1 LPRGKGETA
10 QRSAL
15 DRVSHDVRAR
25 GAAREARVRRRAP
38 WTFVPRM
45 ASCHGPLGLDVPDA
59 HGLPERDMAK
69 PVDVQFRDSDDDET
83 ILHERPRSIVGP
95 STRPPPVNPGTG
107 SLDRFDFDRYEER
120 RTLGRGSMGEVRLC
134 KDTRIGR
141 EVAMKMILPEHGA
154 DAQIRARFLREA
166 RIQGQLEHPS
176 IVPVH
181 DLGVDGAGGMYF
193 TMKCLRGMTLA
204 QIIGRLRAGDPD
216 AAPNFSRR
224 KLLTSFSS
232 VCLTIDFAHSRGVL
246 HRDLKPSNVMLGA
259 FGEVYVL
266 DWGIAKIKGDA
277 SDGEQPVEIEDGGE
291 DIQTVA
297 GKALGTFGY
306 MAPEQVL
313 GKIAEL
319 DARTDVYALGAILF
333 EILALEPLHPRTTW
347 SAMLNSTLKGGSARP
362 TARRPDLG
370 VPIELEAICAKAT
383 AVHPHE
389 RFQSARE
396 LHEAV
401 ERYLDGDRDTE
412 IRRQMVSEYA
422 SAAKEAAARAVAGGD
437 GAEDARRAAIHDVGR
452 TLALDPKNRTA
463 TKALGRVMASEP
475 AEVPSEVAEALER
488 STALRYRIQLQA
500 GMRFDLWTAVIMAP
514 LAWWMGIRDA
524 ALVAVAV
531 ACTLTSSLFKLAGVR
546 RSVSGSGWHV
556 YACGAYLFNIGA
568 LFALG
573 RSFGPLFVAPT
584 LFAIF
589 TFTYCMSHHRAY
601 RFTVLAMTTI
611 AMLTPVFAEVLGAAP
626 RSYVF
631 QGGAMTILPHAV
643 KLLEVPTI
651 VSLTLV
657 NLLFAI
663 APALLVGRL
672 HWAQRASEQ
681 RSMLQAWHLRQLL
694 PDEARALSWDQRPFL
709 GPTP

>member
-1 LPRGKGETA
+1 ME
-10 QRSAL
+10 
-15 DRVSHDVRAR
+15 
-25 GAAREARVRRRAP
+25 
-38 WTFVPRM
+38 
-45 ASCHGPLGLDVPDA
+45 
-59 HGLPERDMAK
+59 K
-69 PVDVQFRDSDDDET
+69 PVDVHPRDSDDET
-83 ILHERPRSIVGP
+83 IPQERPRSIVGP
-95 STRPPPVNPGTG
+95 STRPPPVNLETG

-141 EVAMKMILPEHGA
+141 EVAMKVILPEHSA

-181 DLGVDGAGGMYF
+181 DLGVDGAGRMYF

-204 QIIGRLRAGDPD
+204 QIIARLRAGDPE
-216 AAPNFSRR
+216 ACQQFSRR

-266 DWGIAKIKGDA
+266 DWGIAKIKADA
-277 SDGEQPVEIEDGGE
+277 PESEQPVVIEDGGE

-333 EILALEPLHPRTTW
+333 ELLALEPLHPRTTW

-362 TARRPDLG
+362 TVRRPDLG
-370 VPIELEAICAKAT
+370 VPIELEAICARAT

-389 RFQSARE
+389 RFQSARA

-422 SAAKEAAARAVAGGD
+422 RAAKEAAARAITGGK

-475 AEVPSEVAEALER
+475 APVPREVTAALDR
-488 STALRYRIQLQA
+488 SAALRYQIQLQE
-500 GMRFDLWTAVIMAP
+500 GMRFDLFMAVLMAP
-514 LAWWMGIRDA
+514 IAWWMGIRDV
-524 ALVAVAV
+524 ALLVVAVT
-531 ACTLTSSLFKLAGVR
+531 CTLTASLFKLAGAR
-546 RSVSGSGWHV
+546 RSAPGSGWHV
-556 YACGAYLFNIGA
+556 YAYGAYLFNIVG

-601 RFTVLAMTTI
+601 RAAVLAMTTI
-611 AMLTPVFAEVLGAAP
+611 AMLTPVLAEVLGVTP
-626 RSYVF
+626 RSYIF

-643 KLLEVPTI
+643 SLVEVPTM

-657 NLLFAI
+657 NLLLAI

-672 HWAQRASEQ
+672 HRALRASER

-694 PDEARALSWDQRPFL
+694 PDEARAATFPAPAS
-709 GPTP
+709 